1 MRANGRLLLLFLPLL
16 AVGLVSF
23 VIVRSQ
29 QGEGGTLMVRQQ
41 QAEALTPAKVERV
54 VRVAPESANG
64 PGGKSATCK
73 PGPTGELHN
82 PWRCTIKYA
91 SGRLIQYRV
100 TLHANGSYTGDDQVV
115 RYQGRTTS
123 GGSGQIS
130 GCCVVIP

>member
-29 QGEGGTLMVRQQ
+29 QGEGATLIARQQ

-54 VRVAPESANG
+54 VRVAPESPNG
-64 PGGKSATCK
+64 RHGRSATCR
-73 PGPTGELHN
+73 PLGSGELHN
-82 PWRCTIKYA
+82 PWRCTIRYA
-91 SGRLIQYRV
+91 SGRVVQYRI
-100 TLHANGSYTGDDQVV
+100 TLRANGSYAGDDQVV
-115 RYQGRTTS
+115 SYQGRTTP
-123 GGSGQIS
+123 GSGQIY